1 MFCTP
6 VGGEKNTAKFPFC
19 LSKYLDN
26 LFKMLSRRIE
36 NIFHLSHQNM
46 IKIDIGTCKFAKC
59 LDEIDGR
66 AVCRIARIC
75 KKTKIKVRIKNVYR

>member
-66 AVCRIARIC
+66 VSVELRGYA
-75 KKTKIKVRIKNVYR
+75 KKPRLKSG